1 MLFSD
6 SYFTIKTPQQTLIK
20 ERGSKFIA
28 FIFPVSSEAEIKEQL
43 AHLKKEHPNAN
54 HHCYAWRLGA
64 DKAAFRANDDGE
76 PSNTAGK
83 PILGQIQAKDLS
95 NVLIVVVRYFGG
107 TLLGVSGLINAYKQA
122 AAEVIAAAEVYER
135 FILFEYKVDFN
146 EESINLVMR
155 ILKETGAKIISHTY
169 ETNNTITFQ
178 IKKQNSLQ
186 LEKDFTE
193 LYTSKLSYLKTI

>member
-6 SYFTIKTPQQTLIK
+6 SYFTIKAPQQALIK
-20 ERGSKFIA
+20 ERGSKFLA
-28 FIFPVSSEAEIKEQL
+28 FIFPLSSETEIKEQL
-43 AHLKKEHPNAN
+43 AHLKKEHPTAN

-76 PSNTAGK
+76 PNNTAGK

-122 AAEVIAAAEVYER
+122 AAEVITAAEIYER

-155 ILKETGAKIISHTY
+155 ILKENNAKIISHSY
-169 ETNNTITFQ
+169 ETNNSIIFQ
-178 IKKQNSLQ
+178 IKKQNSVK
-186 LEKDFTE
+186 LEKDITD

>member
-6 SYFTIKTPQQTLIK
+6 SYFTVKAPHELLTK

-28 FIFPVSSEAEIKEQL
+28 FILPVNNETEIKENL
-43 AHLKKEHPNAN
+43 LKLKKAHPNAN

-76 PSNTAGK
+76 PNNTAGK
-83 PILGQIQAKDLS
+83 PILGQIQAKDLT

-107 TLLGVSGLINAYKQA
+107 TLLGVGGLISAYKTA
-122 AAEVIAAAEVYER
+122 AAEVIAGAEIVER
-135 FILFEYKVDFN
+135 YILFEYKIDFN

-155 ILKETGAKIISHTY
+155 ILKENEAKIISHTY
-169 ETNNTITFQ
+169 EENNSIIFQ
-178 IKKQNSLQ
+178 IKKRNSEE
-186 LEKDFTE
+186 LEKDFKE
-193 LYTSKLSYLKTI
+193 LYTAKLNYIKTL

>member
-6 SYFTIKTPQQTLIK
+6 SYLTIKAAQHALIK
-20 ERGSKFIA
+20 ERGSKFVA
-28 FIFPVSSEAEIKEQL
+28 YIFPVSSEAEIKEHL
-43 AHLKKEHPNAN
+43 GHLKKDHPTAN

-76 PSNTAGK
+76 PNNTAGK

-107 TLLGVSGLINAYKQA
+107 TLLGVGGLISAYKQA
-122 AAEVIAAAEVYER
+122 AAEVIAAAEIYER

-155 ILKETGAKIISHTY
+155 ILKENNAKIISHTY
-169 ETNNTITFQ
+169 ETNNAIIFQ

>member
-6 SYFTIKTPQQTLIK
+6 SYFTIKVTQHAIIK

-28 FIFPVSSEAEIKEQL
+28 YIFPVSSEAEIKEHL
-43 AHLKKEHPNAN
+43 VHLKKEHPTAN

-76 PSNTAGK
+76 PNNTAGK

-122 AAEVIAAAEVYER
+122 AAEVIAAAEIYER

-155 ILKETGAKIISHTY
+155 ILKENNAKIISHTY
-169 ETNNTITFQ
+169 ETNNSIIFQ
-178 IKKQNSLQ
+178 IKKQNSIK
-186 LEKDFTE
+186 LEEDFTD